1 MLGIVFNPVSYSGR
15 STARMRHVRDLLEE
29 KGVEYVYRETVRPG
43 DGTVMGA
50 ELAESCDTVIAG
62 GGDGTVFEVL
72 NGIFGKGVTLMVL
85 PFGSGN
91 DAAMSIG
98 VNGLTDEELVDVLLE
113 RKTRKMDCIRTNGGE
128 LSIVHSCVGI
138 VSNIIR
144 DFKDP
149 ANARKSYMSTMLA
162 SIRQSRP
169 RRYHIKTSET
179 DREFF
184 ADFVSAQNIVTSGG
198 GMVVCPEAVDDDMK
212 FDLVVIEHRTVLR
225 KYINLVAMVRKKL
238 TKQRNVFTE
247 RTDSVEIEALDGQET
262 CSLDG
267 ELREITTL
275 NVDIAGQIDVIHP

>member
-15 STARMRHVRDLLEE
+15 STARMKHVRDILDE

-43 DGTVMGA
+43 DGTIMGA
-50 ELAESCDTVIAG
+50 ELAETCDTVVAG

-91 DAAMSIG
+91 DIAMSIG
-98 VNGLTDEELVDVLLE
+98 VNGMTDEELVDVLLE
-113 RKTRKMDCIRTNGGE
+113 GKKRRMDCMRTNGGE

-149 ANARKSYMSTMLA
+149 ANARKSYMSTMLT

-225 KYINLVAMVRKKL
+225 KYINLIAMVRKKL

>member
-1 MLGIVFNPVSYSGR
+1 
-15 STARMRHVRDLLEE
+15 
-29 KGVEYVYRETVRPG
+29 
-43 DGTVMGA
+43 MGA
-50 ELAESCDTVIAG
+50 ELAETCDTVVAG

-91 DAAMSIG
+91 DAATSIG
-98 VNGLTDEELVDVLLE
+98 VNGMTDEELVDVLME
-113 RKTRKMDCIRTNGGE
+113 GKTRKMDCIRTNGEE

-149 ANARKSYMSTMLA
+149 ANARKSYMSTMLT

-169 RRYHIKTSET
+169 RRYHIRTSET

-184 ADFVSAQNIVTSGG
+184 ADFVSAQNIITSGG

-225 KYINLVAMVRKKL
+225 KYLNLIAMVRKKL

-247 RTDSVEIEALDGQET
+247 RTDSVEIEALDGEET

-267 ELREITTL
+267 ELREITSL
-275 NVDIAGQIDVIHP
+275 NVDLAGQIDVIYP

>member
-15 STARMRHVRDLLEE
+15 STARMKHVRDILDER
-29 KGVEYVYRETVRPG
+29 GVEYVYRETVRPG
-43 DGTVMGA
+43 DGTIMGA
-50 ELAESCDTVIAG
+50 ELAETCDTVVAG

-91 DAAMSIG
+91 DAATSIG
-98 VNGLTDEELVDVLLE
+98 VNGMTDEELVDVLME
-113 RKTRKMDCIRTNGGE
+113 GKTRKMDCIRTNGGE
-128 LSIVHSCVGI
+128 LSMVHSCVGI

-149 ANARKSYMSTMLA
+149 ANARKSYMSTMLT

-169 RRYHIKTSET
+169 RRYHIRTSET

-225 KYINLVAMVRKKL
+225 KYINLIAMVRKKL

>member
-15 STARMRHVRDLLEE
+15 STARMKHVRDILDER
-29 KGVEYVYRETVRPG
+29 GVEYVYRETVRPG

-50 ELAESCDTVIAG
+50 ELAETCDTVVAG

-91 DAAMSIG
+91 DAATSIG
-98 VNGLTDEELVDVLLE
+98 VNGMTDEELVDVLME
-113 RKTRKMDCIRTNGGE
+113 GKTRKMDCIRTNGEE

-149 ANARKSYMSTMLA
+149 ANARKSYMSTMLT

-169 RRYHIKTSET
+169 RRYHIRTSET

-184 ADFVSAQNIVTSGG
+184 ADFVSAQNIITSGG

-225 KYINLVAMVRKKL
+225 KYLNLIAMVRKKL

-247 RTDSVEIEALDGQET
+247 RTDSVEIEALDGEET

-267 ELREITTL
+267 ELREITSL
-275 NVDIAGQIDVIHP
+275 NVDLAGQIDVIYP

>member
-15 STARMRHVRDLLEE
+15 STARMKHVRDILDER
-29 KGVEYVYRETVRPG
+29 GVEYVYRETVRPG
-43 DGTVMGA
+43 DGTIMGA
-50 ELAESCDTVIAG
+50 ELAETCDTVVAG

-91 DAAMSIG
+91 DAATSIG
-98 VNGLTDEELVDVLLE
+98 VNGMTDEELVDVLME
-113 RKTRKMDCIRTNGGE
+113 GKTRKMDCIRTNGEE

-149 ANARKSYMSTMLA
+149 ANARKSYMSTMLT

-169 RRYHIKTSET
+169 RRYHIRTSET

-184 ADFVSAQNIVTSGG
+184 ADFVSAQNIITSGG

-225 KYINLVAMVRKKL
+225 KYLNLIAMVRKKL

-247 RTDSVEIEALDGQET
+247 RTDSVEIEALDGEET

-267 ELREITTL
+267 ELMEITSL
-275 NVDIAGQIDVIHP
+275 NVDLAGQIDVIHP

>member
-15 STARMRHVRDLLEE
+15 STARMKHVRDILDER
-29 KGVEYVYRETVRPG
+29 GVEYVYRETVRPG

-50 ELAESCDTVIAG
+50 ELAETCDTVVAG

-91 DAAMSIG
+91 DAATSIG
-98 VNGLTDEELVDVLLE
+98 VNGMTDEELVDVLME
-113 RKTRKMDCIRTNGGE
+113 GKTRKMDCIRTNGEE

-149 ANARKSYMSTMLA
+149 ANARKSYMSTMLT

-169 RRYHIKTSET
+169 RRYHIRTSET

-184 ADFVSAQNIVTSGG
+184 ADFVSAQNIITSGG

-225 KYINLVAMVRKKL
+225 KYLNLIAMVRKKL
-238 TKQRNVFTE
+238 TKQRNVLTE
-247 RTDSVEIEALDGQET
+247 RTDSVEIEALDGEET

-267 ELREITTL
+267 ELREITSL
-275 NVDIAGQIDVIHP
+275 NVDLAGQIDVIHP

>member
-15 STARMRHVRDLLEE
+15 STARMKHVRDILDE

-50 ELAESCDTVIAG
+50 ELAETCDTVVAG

-91 DAAMSIG
+91 DAATSIG
-98 VNGLTDEELVDVLLE
+98 VNGMTDEELVDVLME
-113 RKTRKMDCIRTNGGE
+113 GKTRKMDCIRTNGEE

-149 ANARKSYMSTMLA
+149 ANARKSYMSTMLT

-225 KYINLVAMVRKKL
+225 KYINLIAMVRKKL

>member
-113 RKTRKMDCIRTNGGE
+113 RKIRKMDCIRTNGGE

-212 FDLVVIEHRTVLR
+212 FDLVVIEHKTVLR
-225 KYINLVAMVRKKL
+225 KYINLIAMVRKKL

-267 ELREITTL
+267 ELRDITTL

>member
-15 STARMRHVRDLLEE
+15 STARMKHVRDILDER
-29 KGVEYVYRETVRPG
+29 GVEYVYRETVRPG

-50 ELAESCDTVIAG
+50 ELAETCDTVVAG

-91 DAAMSIG
+91 DAATSIG
-98 VNGLTDEELVDVLLE
+98 VNGMTDEELVDVLME
-113 RKTRKMDCIRTNGGE
+113 GKTRKMDCIRTNGEE

-149 ANARKSYMSTMLA
+149 ANARKSYMSTMLT

-169 RRYHIKTSET
+169 RRYHIRTSET

-184 ADFVSAQNIVTSGG
+184 ADFVSAQNIITSGG

-225 KYINLVAMVRKKL
+225 KYLNLIAMVRKKL

-247 RTDSVEIEALDGQET
+247 RTDSVEIEALDGEET

-267 ELREITTL
+267 ELREITSL
-275 NVDIAGQIDVIHP
+275 NVDLAGQIDVIHP

>member
-15 STARMRHVRDLLEE
+15 STARMKHVRDILDER
-29 KGVEYVYRETVRPG
+29 GVEYVYRETVRPG
-43 DGTVMGA
+43 DGTIMGA
-50 ELAESCDTVIAG
+50 ELAETCDTVVAG

-91 DAAMSIG
+91 DAATSIG
-98 VNGLTDEELVDVLLE
+98 VNGMTDEELVDVLME
-113 RKTRKMDCIRTNGGE
+113 GKTRKMDCIRTNGEE

-149 ANARKSYMSTMLA
+149 ANARKSYMSTMLT

-169 RRYHIKTSET
+169 RRYHIRTSET

-184 ADFVSAQNIVTSGG
+184 ADFVSAQNIITSGG

-225 KYINLVAMVRKKL
+225 KYLNLIAMVRKKL

>member
-15 STARMRHVRDLLEE
+15 STARMKHVRDILDE

-50 ELAESCDTVIAG
+50 ELAETCDTVVAG

-91 DAAMSIG
+91 DAATSIG
-98 VNGLTDEELVDVLLE
+98 VNGMTDEELVDVLME
-113 RKTRKMDCIRTNGGE
+113 GKTRKMDCIRTNGEE

-149 ANARKSYMSTMLA
+149 ANARKSYMSTMLT

-169 RRYHIKTSET
+169 RRYHIRTSET

-184 ADFVSAQNIVTSGG
+184 ADFVSAQNIITSGG

-225 KYINLVAMVRKKL
+225 KYLNLIAMVRKKL

-275 NVDIAGQIDVIHP
+275 NVDLAGQIDVIHP

>member
-15 STARMRHVRDLLEE
+15 STARMKHVRDLLEE
-29 KGVEYVYRETVRPG
+29 RGVEYVYRETVRPG
-43 DGTVMGA
+43 DGTIMSA

-91 DAAMSIG
+91 DIAMSIG
-98 VNGLTDEELVDVLLE
+98 VNGMTDEELVDVLLE
-113 RKTRKMDCIRTNGGE
+113 GKKRKMDCMRTNGGE
-128 LSIVHSCVGI
+128 LSMVHSCVGI

-225 KYINLVAMVRKKL
+225 KYINLIAMVRKKL

-267 ELREITTL
+267 ELRDITTL

>member
-15 STARMRHVRDLLEE
+15 STARMKHVRDILDER
-29 KGVEYVYRETVRPG
+29 GVEYVYRETVRPG

-50 ELAESCDTVIAG
+50 ELAETCDTVVAG

-91 DAAMSIG
+91 DAATSIG
-98 VNGLTDEELVDVLLE
+98 VNGMTDEELVDVLME
-113 RKTRKMDCIRTNGGE
+113 GKTRKMDCIRTNGEE

-149 ANARKSYMSTMLA
+149 ANARKSYMSTMLT

-169 RRYHIKTSET
+169 RRYHIRTSET

-184 ADFVSAQNIVTSGG
+184 ADFVSAQNIITSGG

-225 KYINLVAMVRKKL
+225 KYLNLIAMVRKKL

-275 NVDIAGQIDVIHP
+275 NVDLAGQIDVIHP

>member
-43 DGTVMGA
+43 DGVTLGA

-113 RKTRKMDCIRTNGGE
+113 RKIRKMDCIRTNGGE

-212 FDLVVIEHRTVLR
+212 FDLVVIEHKTVLR
-225 KYINLVAMVRKKL
+225 KYINLIAMVRKKL

-267 ELREITTL
+267 ELRDITTL

>member
-15 STARMRHVRDLLEE
+15 STARMKHVRDILDER
-29 KGVEYVYRETVRPG
+29 GVEYVYRETVRPG

-50 ELAESCDTVIAG
+50 ELAEKCDTVVAG

-91 DAAMSIG
+91 DAATSIG
-98 VNGLTDEELVDVLLE
+98 VNGMTDEELVDVLME
-113 RKTRKMDCIRTNGGE
+113 GKTRKMDCIRTNGEE

-149 ANARKSYMSTMLA
+149 ANARKSYMSTMLT

-169 RRYHIKTSET
+169 RRYHIRTSET

-184 ADFVSAQNIVTSGG
+184 ADFVSAQNIITSGG

-225 KYINLVAMVRKKL
+225 KYLNLIAMVRKKL
-238 TKQRNVFTE
+238 TKQRNVLTE
-247 RTDSVEIEALDGQET
+247 RTDSVEIEALDGEET

-267 ELREITTL
+267 ELREIASL
-275 NVDIAGQIDVIHP
+275 NVDLAGQIDVIHP

>member
-15 STARMRHVRDLLEE
+15 STARMKHVRDILDER
-29 KGVEYVYRETVRPG
+29 GVEYVYRETVRPG
-43 DGTVMGA
+43 DGTIMGA
-50 ELAESCDTVIAG
+50 ELAETCDTVVAG

-91 DAAMSIG
+91 DAATSIG
-98 VNGLTDEELVDVLLE
+98 VNGMTDEELVDVLME
-113 RKTRKMDCIRTNGGE
+113 GKTRKMDCIRTNGEE

-149 ANARKSYMSTMLA
+149 ANARKSYMSTMLT

-169 RRYHIKTSET
+169 RRYHIRTSET

-184 ADFVSAQNIVTSGG
+184 ADFVSAQNIITSGG

-225 KYINLVAMVRKKL
+225 KYLNLIAMVRKKL

-247 RTDSVEIEALDGQET
+247 RTDSVEIEALDGEET

-267 ELREITTL
+267 ELREIASL
-275 NVDIAGQIDVIHP
+275 NVDLAGQIDVIHP

>member
-113 RKTRKMDCIRTNGGE
+113 RKIRKMDCIRTNGGE

-212 FDLVVIEHRTVLR
+212 FDLVVIEHKTVLR
-225 KYINLVAMVRKKL
+225 KYINLIAMVRKKL

-275 NVDIAGQIDVIHP
+275 NVDLAGQIDVIHP